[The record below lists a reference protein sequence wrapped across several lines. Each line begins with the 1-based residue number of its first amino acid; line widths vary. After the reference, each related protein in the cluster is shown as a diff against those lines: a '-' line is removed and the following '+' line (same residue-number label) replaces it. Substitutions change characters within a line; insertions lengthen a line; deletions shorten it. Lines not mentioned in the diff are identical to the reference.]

1 MEHKINPLEEPP
13 VYEVASGLPSY
24 DEIIGVKTIANVESN
39 ATVNS
44 TAEPIICANL
54 NTGTIGVSSNETNDF
69 VIHANSMQNETENTS
84 ISNHGY
90 NLNDVFCRTE
100 FERNNEYTLYDYL
113 EHMREERHRYMRV
126 IRINGLLLVNFI
138 FLSSIAFGV
147 LFVCRWFFSNEKY

>member
-44 TAEPIICANL
+44 TAEPKICANR
-54 NTGTIGVSSNETNDF
+54 NTGTSGVSSNKTNDF
-69 VIHANSMQNETENTS
+69 VIHINSMQNRTENIS

-90 NLNDVFCRTE
+90 HLNDVFCRTE
-100 FERNNEYTLYDYL
+100 YERNNEFCNLADVKSSSIDF
-113 EHMREERHRYMRV
+113 HQ
-126 IRINGLLLVNFI
+126 INLFCRKMFFMLLTI
-138 FLSSIAFGV
+138 FLCSLIPISIILFAFN
-147 LFVCRWFFSNEKY
+147 LWIDD